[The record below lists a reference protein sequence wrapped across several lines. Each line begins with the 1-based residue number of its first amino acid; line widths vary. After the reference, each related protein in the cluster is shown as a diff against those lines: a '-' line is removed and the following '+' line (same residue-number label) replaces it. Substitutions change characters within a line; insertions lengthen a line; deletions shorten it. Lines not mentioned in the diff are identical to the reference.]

1 MAKGAGAVNAVHL
14 EEDQEDLRMILTRLG
29 YQKMGEANSVVA
41 SESADSRDKLPTLD
55 QDGYKYGA
63 VY

>member
-1 MAKGAGAVNAVHL
+1 MAKGAGTVNAVHL
-14 EEDQEDLRMILTRLG
+14 EEDQEDLRRILTRLG

-55 QDGYKYGA
+55 QDGYEYGA